1 MAHREVNRVDSVPA
15 PSSHSRLSADG
26 PVLDGIPEHG
36 RVPRYYA
43 VKVELLA
50 VIAELGEGA
59 ALPTEREL
67 CERFAVS
74 RATVRQ
80 AVGEL
85 VLEGRLSRRQGS
97 GTFVAGPKLVQPLA
111 LAGPAE
117 GPRRQG
123 VRPGR
128 TAITLERRPAGRA
141 LAADLR
147 VTSDAEVVHVERV
160 LLADEERVGLESTY
174 LLAERFPNLLEVFDP
189 ARSLDACLSEKL
201 GVVFD
206 GAEERVETVLATPRE
221 ALLIGT
227 NPALPMLLTHRVA
240 WGPDGVPF
248 ERVRSLYRGDR
259 LSFTTRLGRAD

>member
-1 MAHREVNRVDSVPA
+1 MPA
-15 PSSHSRLSADG
+15 PSRHSRLSADG

-59 ALPTEREL
+59 VLPTEREL
-67 CERFAVS
+67 CERFEVS

-97 GTFVAGPKLVQPLA
+97 GTYIAGPKLVQPLA
-111 LAGPAE
+111 PAG
-117 GPRRQG
+117 RRSG
-123 VRPGR
+123 IRPGR
-128 TAITLERRPAGRA
+128 SAITLERRPAGRA
-141 LAADLR
+141 LAADLQA
-147 VTSDAEVVHVERV
+147 TSDAEVFHLERV
-160 LLADEERVGLESTY
+160 LLAGDERVGLESTY
-174 LLAERFPNLLEVFDP
+174 LLASRCPDLLTVFTP
-189 ARSLDACLSEKL
+189 EQPLSEQL
-201 GVVFD
+201 GVEPA

-221 ALLIGT
+221 AMLIGT
-227 NPALPMLLTHRVA
+227 NPALPMLLTHRIS
-240 WGPDGVPF
+240 WDPDGVPF

>member
-1 MAHREVNRVDSVPA
+1 MPA
-15 PSSHSRLSADG
+15 PSRHSRLSADG

-59 ALPTEREL
+59 VLPTEREL
-67 CERFAVS
+67 CERFEVS

-80 AVGEL
+80 AVAEL

-97 GTFVAGPKLVQPLA
+97 GTYIAGPKLVQPLA
-111 LAGPAE
+111 PAG
-117 GPRRQG
+117 RRPG
-123 VRPGR
+123 IRPGR
-128 TAITLERRPAGRA
+128 SAITLERRPAGRA
-141 LAADLR
+141 LAADLQ
-147 VTSDAEVVHVERV
+147 VTSDAEVFHLERV
-160 LLADEERVGLESTY
+160 LLAGDERVGLESTY
-174 LLAERFPNLLEVFDP
+174 LLVSRCPDLLEVFTP
-189 ARSLDACLSEKL
+189 EQPLSEQL
-201 GVVFD
+201 GVEPA

-227 NPALPMLLTHRVA
+227 NPAVPMLLTHRIS

-259 LSFTTRLGRAD
+259 LSFTTRLGRSG

>member
-1 MAHREVNRVDSVPA
+1 
-15 PSSHSRLSADG
+15 
-26 PVLDGIPEHG
+26 VLDGIPEHG

-50 VIAELGEGA
+50 VIEELGEGA

-67 CERFAVS
+67 CERFEVS

-85 VLEGRLSRRQGS
+85 VLEGKLSRRQGS
-97 GTFVAGPKLVQPLA
+97 GTYVAGPKLVQPLA
-111 LAGPAE
+111 LAGSHP
-117 GPRRQG
+117 G

-128 TAITLERRPAGRA
+128 TVITLERRPAGRA

-147 VTSDAEVVHVERV
+147 VTSDAEVFHIERV
-160 LLADEERVGLESTY
+160 LLAGEERVGLESTY
-174 LLAERFPNLLEVFDP
+174 LLAERFPDLPDTFDP
-189 ARSLDACLSEKL
+189 LSACLS
-201 GVVFD
+201 GVEVH

-240 WGPDGVPF
+240 WGPDGAPF

-259 LSFTTRLGRAD
+259 LSFTTRLGRDG

>member
-1 MAHREVNRVDSVPA
+1 VSI
-15 PSSHSRLSADG
+15 PSQFSRLSADG

-59 ALPTEREL
+59 VLPTEREL
-67 CERFAVS
+67 VERFEVS

-80 AVGEL
+80 AVSEL

-97 GTFVAGPKLVQPLA
+97 GTYVAGPKLIQPLA
-111 LAGPAE
+111 LVSYTE
-117 GPRRQG
+117 GLRRQG
-123 VRPGR
+123 IRPGR
-128 TAITLERRPAGRA
+128 NVITFERRLAGSA
-141 LAADLR
+141 LAADLQ
-147 VTSDAEVVHVERV
+147 VTSDAEVVHIERV

-174 LLAERFPNLLEVFDP
+174 LLSERFPTLMEVFDP
-189 ARSLDACLSEKL
+189 DQSLHTCLSEKL
-201 GVVFD
+201 GQVFD

-227 NPALPMLLTHRVA
+227 NPALPMLLMHRIS
-240 WGPDGVPF
+240 WGPDGRPF

-259 LSFTTRLGRAD
+259 LAFMTRLGRNQ

>member
-1 MAHREVNRVDSVPA
+1 VPA
-15 PSSHSRLSADG
+15 PSRYSRLSADG

-50 VIAELGEGA
+50 VIAEMGEGSV
-59 ALPTEREL
+59 LPTEREL
-67 CERFAVS
+67 CERFEVS

-80 AVGEL
+80 AVSEL
-85 VLEGRLSRRQGS
+85 VLEGKLSRRQGS
-97 GTFVAGPKLVQPLA
+97 GTYVAGPKLIQPLA
-111 LAGPAE
+111 LVSYTE
-117 GPRRQG
+117 GLRRQG
-123 VRPGR
+123 IRPGR
-128 TAITLERRPAGRA
+128 NVVTLERRVAGSA
-141 LAADLR
+141 LAADLQ
-147 VTSDAEVVHVERV
+147 VTSDAEVIHIERV

-174 LLAERFPNLLEVFDP
+174 LLAARFPTLMDVFDP
-189 ARSLDACLSEKL
+189 EQSLYACLSERL

-227 NPALPMLLTHRVA
+227 NPALPMLLMHRVS
-240 WGPDGVPF
+240 WGPDGAPF

-259 LSFTTRLGRAD
+259 LSFLTRLGRVD

>member
-1 MAHREVNRVDSVPA
+1 VPA
-15 PSSHSRLSADG
+15 PSHHSRLSADG

-59 ALPTEREL
+59 VLPTEREL
-67 CERFAVS
+67 CERFEVS

-97 GTFVAGPKLVQPLA
+97 GTYVAGPKLVQPLA
-111 LAGPAE
+111 PAGRS
-117 GPRRQG
+117 GI
-123 VRPGR
+123 RPGR
-128 TAITLERRPAGRA
+128 SAITLERRPAGRA
-141 LAADLR
+141 LAADLQ
-147 VTSDAEVVHVERV
+147 VTSDAEVFHLERV
-160 LLADEERVGLESTY
+160 LLAGDERVGLESTY
-174 LLAERFPNLLEVFDP
+174 LLVSRCPDLLEVFTP
-189 ARSLDACLSEKL
+189 EQPLSEQL
-201 GVVFD
+201 GVEPA

-227 NPALPMLLTHRVA
+227 NPAVPMLLTHRVS
-240 WGPDGVPF
+240 WGTDGVPF

-259 LSFTTRLGRAD
+259 LSFTTRMGRAD

>member
-1 MAHREVNRVDSVPA
+1 VPA
-15 PSSHSRLSADG
+15 PSRRSRLSADG

-59 ALPTEREL
+59 VLPTEREL
-67 CERFAVS
+67 CERFEVS

-80 AVGEL
+80 AVAEL

-97 GTFVAGPKLVQPLA
+97 GTYIAGPKLVQPLA
-111 LAGPAE
+111 PAG
-117 GPRRQG
+117 RRSG
-123 VRPGR
+123 IRPGR
-128 TAITLERRPAGRA
+128 SPITLERRLAGRA
-141 LAADLR
+141 LAADLQ
-147 VTSDAEVVHVERV
+147 VTSDAEVFHLERV
-160 LLADEERVGLESTY
+160 LLAGDERVGLESTY
-174 LLAERFPNLLEVFDP
+174 LPASRRPDLLEAFTP
-189 ARSLDACLSEKL
+189 EQPLSEQL
-201 GVVFD
+201 GVEPA

-227 NPALPMLLTHRVA
+227 NPALPMLLTHRIS

-259 LSFTTRLGRAD
+259 LSFTTRLGHAG

>member
-1 MAHREVNRVDSVPA
+1 MPA
-15 PSSHSRLSADG
+15 PSRHYRLSADG

-59 ALPTEREL
+59 VLPTEREL
-67 CERFAVS
+67 CERFEVS

-80 AVGEL
+80 AVAEL

-97 GTFVAGPKLVQPLA
+97 GTYIAGPKLVQPLA
-111 LAGPAE
+111 QASDAE
-117 GPRRQG
+117 GRQC

-128 TAITLERRPAGRA
+128 TPITLERRPAGSA
-141 LAADLR
+141 LAADLQ
-147 VTSDAEVVHVERV
+147 VTSDAEVFHLERV

-174 LLAERFPNLLEVFDP
+174 LLASRFPDLLAVFGP
-189 ARSLDACLSEKL
+189 GQSLYACLTEKL
-201 GVVFD
+201 GAVFD

-227 NPALPMLLTHRVA
+227 NPALPMLLTHRVS
-240 WGPDGVPF
+240 WGTDGAPF
-248 ERVRSLYRGDR
+248 SRVRSLYRGDR
-259 LSFTTRLGRAD
+259 LSFTTRLGRSGG

>member
-1 MAHREVNRVDSVPA
+1 MPA
-15 PSSHSRLSADG
+15 PSHHSRLSADG

-59 ALPTEREL
+59 VLPTEREL
-67 CERFAVS
+67 CERFEVS

-80 AVGEL
+80 AVAEL

-97 GTFVAGPKLVQPLA
+97 GTYIAGPKLVQPLA
-111 LAGPAE
+111 LVSYTE
-117 GPRRQG
+117 GLRRQG
-123 VRPGR
+123 IRPGR
-128 TAITLERRPAGRA
+128 TVITRERRPAGRA
-141 LAADLR
+141 LAADLQ
-147 VTSDAEVVHVERV
+147 VTSDAEVFHLERV

-174 LLAERFPNLLEVFDP
+174 LLASRFPDLLDVFDP
-189 ARSLDACLSEKL
+189 RQSLHACLTGKL

-227 NPALPMLLTHRVA
+227 NPALPMLLTHRVS

-259 LSFTTRLGRAD
+259 LSFTTRLGRSAG

>member
-1 MAHREVNRVDSVPA
+1 MPA
-15 PSSHSRLSADG
+15 PASHSRLSADG

-67 CERFAVS
+67 CERFEVS

-97 GTFVAGPKLVQPLA
+97 GTYVAGPKLVQPLV
-111 LAGPAE
+111 LASGTE
-117 GPRRQG
+117 RRRRQG
-123 VRPGR
+123 IRPGR
-128 TAITLERRPAGRA
+128 TAITLERRLAGSA

-147 VTSDAEVVHVERV
+147 VTSDAEVFHLERV

-174 LLAERFPNLLEVFDP
+174 LLAERFPDLLSVFEP
-189 ARSLDACLSEKL
+189 GQSLDTCLSEKL
-201 GVVFD
+201 GAVFD

-227 NPALPMLLTHRVA
+227 NPAVPMLLTHRVV
-240 WGPDGVPF
+240 WGPDGAPF

-259 LSFTTRLGRAD
+259 LSFLTRLGRTD